1 MPDITKE
8 QVHELTRIAG
18 FQVDDTRAES
28 IAARLASVLEALDE
42 IPSDALGGRK
52 DSHLWNRRLPL
63 RLMRLPMSNT
73 ELHYK
78 PITEQAA
85 MLRGGDVSPV
95 ELTSAYL
102 DRIEALNGDLG
113 AYITVMGEQAMAQ
126 ARQAESEMRTGE
138 DKGALHGIPVAIK
151 DIIYTEGTLT
161 SGGSKVLADFIPD
174 EDSTIVRRLD
184 AAGAVLLGKLNLSEF
199 AIGGTIDHPFGT
211 PRNPWNTDHTAGGSS
226 SGSGIAAAGGLC
238 AGALGSDTGGSVRG
252 PAGFCGIVG
261 LRPTYGRVTRQG
273 VLPMC
278 WSMDTVGPMTRT
290 VADCALMLNAI
301 AGRDALDATSSDAPV
316 PDYTATL
323 DGDVRGLRIGL
334 PTEMF
339 DYEGLAA
346 DVRDSVM
353 RAVSVLGEQGATAE
367 EISLPLS
374 ANSGA
379 VFIGTADVDC
389 ATYHADWLRTRG
401 DDYDWSTRTRLE
413 SASLVP
419 AWAYLRAQRAREL
432 IRRELMAALDKYDII
447 ILPTGPVAA
456 PTIEASTGRPG
467 GYYQGRLDLGRR
479 RYTSP
484 AALAGLPALS
494 IPSGFTDAGLPI
506 GMQIIGRAFNEATLF
521 RVGHAYETATEWHT
535 QHPAV

>member
-1 MPDITKE
+1 
-8 QVHELTRIAG
+8 
-18 FQVDDTRAES
+18 
-28 IAARLASVLEALDE
+28 
-42 IPSDALGGRK
+42 
-52 DSHLWNRRLPL
+52 
-63 RLMRLPMSNT
+63 MSNT

-85 MLRGGDVSPV
+85 MLRGGELSPV
-95 ELTSAYL
+95 ELTAAYL
-102 DRIEALNGDLG
+102 DRIADLNGELG
-113 AYITVMGEQAMAQ
+113 AYITVMGEQAMSQAQ
-126 ARQAESEMRTGE
+126 QAESEMQAGE

-211 PRNPWNTDHTAGGSS
+211 PRNPWNMGHTAGGSS
-226 SGSGIAAAGGLC
+226 SGSGIATAGGLC

-301 AGRDALDATSSDAPV
+301 AGRDALDSTSSDAPV
-316 PDYTATL
+316 PDYSATL
-323 DGDVRGLRIGL
+323 DGGVSGLRIGL

-339 DYEGLAA
+339 EYEGLAA

-494 IPSGFTDAGLPI
+494 IPSGFSDAGLPI
-506 GMQIIGRAFNEATLF
+506 GMQIIGRAFDEATLF
-521 RVGHAYETATEWHT
+521 RVGQAYETATEWHT

>member
-1 MPDITKE
+1 
-8 QVHELTRIAG
+8 
-18 FQVDDTRAES
+18 
-28 IAARLASVLEALDE
+28 
-42 IPSDALGGRK
+42 
-52 DSHLWNRRLPL
+52 
-63 RLMRLPMSNT
+63 MSSA

-85 MLRGGDVSPV
+85 MLRSGDISPV
-95 ELTSAYL
+95 NLTQAYL
-102 DRIEALNGDLG
+102 ERIAALDGELR
-113 AYITVMGEQAMAQ
+113 AYITVMGERAMAQ
-126 ARQAESEMRTGE
+126 ARQAESDLRAGE
-138 DKGALHGIPVAIK
+138 DKGALHGIPLAIK
-151 DIIYTEGTLT
+151 DIIYTEGVLT
-161 SGGSKVLADFIPD
+161 SGGSKVLADFVPD

-184 AAGAVLLGKLNLSEF
+184 DAGAVLLGKLNLSEF

-211 PRNPWNTDHTAGGSS
+211 PRNPWNTNHTAGGSS

-261 LRPTYGRVTRQG
+261 LRPTYGRVTRHG
-273 VLPMC
+273 ALPMC

-301 AGRDALDATSSDAPV
+301 AGQDILDASSSSAPV
-316 PDYTATL
+316 PDYAAAL
-323 DGDVRGLRIGL
+323 GDGVRGMRIGL
-334 PTEMF
+334 PSQMF
-339 DYEGLAA
+339 DYEGLDA
-346 DVRDSVM
+346 DVRESVM
-353 RAVSVLGEQGATAE
+353 RAVSVLEEQGASAE
-367 EISLPLS
+367 EMSLPMC

-389 ATYHADWLRTRG
+389 AAYHAEWLRARP

-413 SASLVP
+413 SASLAP

-432 IRRELMAALDKYDII
+432 IRRELSAALDKHDII

-456 PTIEASTGRPG
+456 PTIEASTGKPG
-467 GYYQGRLDLGRR
+467 GYYQGELDLGRR

-494 IPSGFTDAGLPI
+494 VPCGFSDAGLPI
-506 GMQIIGRAFNEATLF
+506 GMQIIGRAFDEATLF
-521 RVGHAYETATEWHT
+521 RVGQAYESATAWHT
-535 QHPAV
+535 QHPAM

>member
-1 MPDITKE
+1 
-8 QVHELTRIAG
+8 
-18 FQVDDTRAES
+18 
-28 IAARLASVLEALDE
+28 
-42 IPSDALGGRK
+42 
-52 DSHLWNRRLPL
+52 
-63 RLMRLPMSNT
+63 MSNT

-85 MLRGGDVSPV
+85 MLRGGELSPV
-95 ELTSAYL
+95 ELTAAYL
-102 DRIEALNGDLG
+102 DRIADLNGELG
-113 AYITVMGEQAMAQ
+113 AYITVMGEQAMSQAQ
-126 ARQAESEMRTGE
+126 QAESEMQAGE
-138 DKGALHGIPVAIK
+138 DKGALHGIPVGIK
-151 DIIYTEGTLT
+151 DIIYTEGVLT
-161 SGGSKVLADFIPD
+161 SGGSKVLADFVPD
-174 EDSTIVRRLD
+174 ADSTIVRRLD

-199 AIGGTIDHPFGT
+199 AIGGTINHPFGT
-211 PRNPWNTDHTAGGSS
+211 PRNPWNTNHTAGGSS
-226 SGSGIAAAGGLC
+226 SGSGIATAGGLC

-301 AGRDALDATSSDAPV
+301 AGRDALDSTSSDASV
-316 PDYTATL
+316 PDYSATL
-323 DGDVRGLRIGL
+323 DGGVSGLRIGL

-339 DYEGLAA
+339 EYEGLAA

-494 IPSGFTDAGLPI
+494 IPSGFSDAGLPI
-506 GMQIIGRAFNEATLF
+506 GMQIIGRAFDEATLF
-521 RVGHAYETATEWHT
+521 RVGQAYETATEWHT

>member
-1 MPDITKE
+1 
-8 QVHELTRIAG
+8 
-18 FQVDDTRAES
+18 
-28 IAARLASVLEALDE
+28 
-42 IPSDALGGRK
+42 
-52 DSHLWNRRLPL
+52 
-63 RLMRLPMSNT
+63 MSNT
-73 ELHYK
+73 ELHFK

-102 DRIEALNGDLG
+102 DRIEELNGELG
-113 AYITVMGEQAMAQ
+113 AYITVMGEQAMSQAQ
-126 ARQAESEMRTGE
+126 QAESEMQAGE

-174 EDSTIVRRLD
+174 QDSTIVRRLD

-211 PRNPWNTDHTAGGSS
+211 PRNPWNTGHTAGGSS
-226 SGSGIAAAGGLC
+226 SGSGIATAGGLC

-301 AGRDALDATSSDAPV
+301 AGRDALDATSSDASV
-316 PDYTATL
+316 PDYSATL
-323 DGDVRGLRIGL
+323 DGGVSGLRIGL

-339 DYEGLAA
+339 EYEGLAA

-494 IPSGFTDAGLPI
+494 IPSGFSDAGLPI
-506 GMQIIGRAFNEATLF
+506 GMQIIGRAFDEATLF
-521 RVGHAYETATEWHT
+521 RVGQAYETATEWHT

>member
-1 MPDITKE
+1 
-8 QVHELTRIAG
+8 
-18 FQVDDTRAES
+18 
-28 IAARLASVLEALDE
+28 
-42 IPSDALGGRK
+42 
-52 DSHLWNRRLPL
+52 
-63 RLMRLPMSNT
+63 MSNT

-85 MLRGGDVSPV
+85 MLRVGELSPV
-95 ELTSAYL
+95 ELTAAYL
-102 DRIEALNGDLG
+102 DRIADLNGELG
-113 AYITVMGEQAMAQ
+113 AYITVMGEQAMSQAQ
-126 ARQAESEMRTGE
+126 QAESEMQAGE
-138 DKGALHGIPVAIK
+138 DKGALHGIPVGIK
-151 DIIYTEGTLT
+151 DIIYTEGVLT
-161 SGGSKVLADFIPD
+161 SGGSKVLADFVPD
-174 EDSTIVRRLD
+174 ADSTIVRRLD

-211 PRNPWNTDHTAGGSS
+211 PRNPWNMGHTAGGSS
-226 SGSGIAAAGGLC
+226 SGSGIATAGGLC

-301 AGRDALDATSSDAPV
+301 AGRDALDATSSDASV
-316 PDYTATL
+316 PDYSATL
-323 DGDVRGLRIGL
+323 DGGVSGLRIGL

-339 DYEGLAA
+339 EYEGLAA

-432 IRRELMAALDKYDII
+432 IRRELMAELDKYDII

-494 IPSGFTDAGLPI
+494 IPSGFSDAGLPI
-506 GMQIIGRAFNEATLF
+506 GMQIIGRAFDEATLF
-521 RVGHAYETATEWHT
+521 RVGQAYETATEWHT

>member
-1 MPDITKE
+1 
-8 QVHELTRIAG
+8 
-18 FQVDDTRAES
+18 
-28 IAARLASVLEALDE
+28 
-42 IPSDALGGRK
+42 
-52 DSHLWNRRLPL
+52 
-63 RLMRLPMSNT
+63 MSNT
-73 ELHYK
+73 ELHFK

-85 MLRGGDVSPV
+85 MLRGGELSPV
-95 ELTSAYL
+95 ELTAAYL
-102 DRIEALNGDLG
+102 DRIADLNGELG

-126 ARQAESEMRTGE
+126 ARQAESEMQAGE
-138 DKGALHGIPVAIK
+138 DKGVLHGIPVGIK
-151 DIIYTEGTLT
+151 DIIYTEGVLT
-161 SGGSKVLADFIPD
+161 SGGSKVLADFVPD
-174 EDSTIVRRLD
+174 ADSTIVRRLD

-226 SGSGIAAAGGLC
+226 SGSGIATAGGLC

-290 VADCALMLNAI
+290 VADCALMLSAI
-301 AGRDALDATSSDAPV
+301 AGRDALDATSSDASV
-316 PDYTATL
+316 PDYSATL
-323 DGDVRGLRIGL
+323 DGGVSGLRIGL

-339 DYEGLAA
+339 EYEGLAA

-494 IPSGFTDAGLPI
+494 IPSGFSDAGLPI
-506 GMQIIGRAFNEATLF
+506 GMQIIGRAFDEATLF
-521 RVGHAYETATEWHT
+521 RVGQAYETATEWHT

>member
-1 MPDITKE
+1 
-8 QVHELTRIAG
+8 
-18 FQVDDTRAES
+18 
-28 IAARLASVLEALDE
+28 
-42 IPSDALGGRK
+42 
-52 DSHLWNRRLPL
+52 
-63 RLMRLPMSNT
+63 MSNA

-85 MLRGGDVSPV
+85 MLRAGELSPV
-95 ELTSAYL
+95 DLAQAYL
-102 DRIEALNGDLG
+102 DRIAALNGELG
-113 AYITVMGEQAMAQ
+113 AYITVMGEQAMQQ
-126 ARQAESEMRTGE
+126 ARQAESELSAGIDR
-138 DKGALHGIPVAIK
+138 GALHGIPLAIK
-151 DIIYTEGTLT
+151 DIIYTKGVLT
-161 SGGSKVLADFIPD
+161 SGGSKVLADFVPD
-174 EDSTIVRRLD
+174 EDSTIVRRLSD
-184 AAGAVLLGKLNLSEF
+184 AGATLLGKLNLSEF

-211 PRNPWNTDHTAGGSS
+211 PRNPWNTEHTAGGSS

-261 LRPTYGRVTRQG
+261 LRPTYGRVTRHG

-301 AGRDALDATSSDAPV
+301 AGRDSLDATSSAAPT
-316 PDYTATL
+316 PDYMAGL
-323 DGDVRGLRIGL
+323 DSGAQGLRIGL

-339 DYEGLAA
+339 DYDGLDAE
-346 DVRDSVM
+346 VREAVL
-353 RAVSVLGEQGATAE
+353 RAVSVLEERGASAE
-367 EISLPLS
+367 EISLPMC

-389 ATYHADWLRTRG
+389 AAYHADWLRTRP

-413 SASLVP
+413 TASLAP

-432 IRRELMAALDKYDII
+432 IRRELIASLDNYDII

-456 PTIEASTGRPG
+456 PSIEASTGKPG
-467 GYYQGRLDLGRR
+467 GYYQGKLDLGRR

-494 IPSGFTDAGLPI
+494 VPCGFSDTGLPI
-506 GMQIIGRAFNEATLF
+506 GMQIIGKSFDESTLF
-521 RVGHAYETATEWHT
+521 RAGQAYESATEWHT
-535 QHPAV
+535 RNPAA

>member
-1 MPDITKE
+1 
-8 QVHELTRIAG
+8 
-18 FQVDDTRAES
+18 
-28 IAARLASVLEALDE
+28 
-42 IPSDALGGRK
+42 
-52 DSHLWNRRLPL
+52 
-63 RLMRLPMSNT
+63 MSNT
-73 ELHYK
+73 ELHFK

-85 MLRGGDVSPV
+85 MLRGGELSPV
-95 ELTSAYL
+95 ELTAAYL
-102 DRIEALNGDLG
+102 DRIADLNGELG
-113 AYITVMGEQAMAQ
+113 AYITVMGEQAMSQAQ
-126 ARQAESEMRTGE
+126 QAESEMQAGE
-138 DKGALHGIPVAIK
+138 DKGALHGIPVGIK
-151 DIIYTEGTLT
+151 DIIYTEGVLT
-161 SGGSKVLADFIPD
+161 SGGSKVLADFVPD
-174 EDSTIVRRLD
+174 ADSTIVRRLD

-211 PRNPWNTDHTAGGSS
+211 PRNPWNTNHTAGGSS
-226 SGSGIAAAGGLC
+226 SGSGIATAGGLC

-301 AGRDALDATSSDAPV
+301 AGRDALDATSSDASV
-316 PDYTATL
+316 PDYSATL
-323 DGDVRGLRIGL
+323 DGGVSGLRIGL

-339 DYEGLAA
+339 EYEGLAA

-494 IPSGFTDAGLPI
+494 IPSGFSDAGLPI
-506 GMQIIGRAFNEATLF
+506 GMQIIGRAFDEATLF
-521 RVGHAYETATEWHT
+521 RVGQAYETATEWHT

>member
-1 MPDITKE
+1 
-8 QVHELTRIAG
+8 
-18 FQVDDTRAES
+18 
-28 IAARLASVLEALDE
+28 
-42 IPSDALGGRK
+42 
-52 DSHLWNRRLPL
+52 
-63 RLMRLPMSNT
+63 MSNT

-85 MLRGGDVSPV
+85 MLRAGELSPV
-95 ELTSAYL
+95 ELTSGYL
-102 DRIEALNGDLG
+102 DRISALNDRLG

-126 ARQAESEMRTGE
+126 ARQAESEIQAGE
-138 DKGALHGIPVAIK
+138 DRGALHGIPIGIK
-151 DIIYTEGTLT
+151 DIIYTKGVLT
-161 SGGSKVLADFIPD
+161 SGGSKVLADFVPD

-184 AAGAVLLGKLNLSEF
+184 DVGAVLLGKLNLSEF
-199 AIGGTIDHPFGT
+199 AVGGTIDHPFGT

-273 VLPMC
+273 VLAMC

-301 AGRDALDATSSDAPV
+301 AGKDSLDSTSSDASV
-316 PDYTATL
+316 PDYTMGL
-323 DGDVRGLRIGL
+323 GNGVEGLRIGL
-334 PTEMF
+334 PSEMF
-339 DYEGLAA
+339 GYEGL
-346 DVRDSVM
+346 DVDVSESVL
-353 RAVSVLGEQGATAE
+353 RAVAALGEQGATSE
-367 EISLPLS
+367 EMSLPMC

-389 ATYHADWLRTRG
+389 AAYHAEWLRTKP

-413 SASLVP
+413 TASLAP

-432 IRRELMAALDKYDII
+432 IRRELTAALEKYDVV

-456 PTIEASTGRPG
+456 PTIEASTGKPG
-467 GYYQGRLDLGRR
+467 GYYQGKLDLGRR

-494 IPSGFTDAGLPI
+494 VPCGFSDAGLPI
-506 GMQIIGRAFNEATLF
+506 GMQIIGRAFDEATLF
-521 RVGHAYETATEWHT
+521 RVGQAYESATEWHAR
-535 QHPAV
+535 HPAV

>member
-1 MPDITKE
+1 
-8 QVHELTRIAG
+8 
-18 FQVDDTRAES
+18 
-28 IAARLASVLEALDE
+28 
-42 IPSDALGGRK
+42 
-52 DSHLWNRRLPL
+52 
-63 RLMRLPMSNT
+63 MSNT
-73 ELHYK
+73 ELHFK

-102 DRIEALNGDLG
+102 DRIEELNGELG
-113 AYITVMGEQAMAQ
+113 AYITVMGEQAMSQAQ
-126 ARQAESEMRTGE
+126 QAESEMQAGE

-174 EDSTIVRRLD
+174 EDSTIVRSLD

-226 SGSGIAAAGGLC
+226 SGSGIATAGGLC

-301 AGRDALDATSSDAPV
+301 AGRDALDATSSDASV
-316 PDYTATL
+316 PDYSATL
-323 DGDVRGLRIGL
+323 DGGVSGLRIGL

-432 IRRELMAALDKYDII
+432 IRRELMAALDTYDII

-494 IPSGFTDAGLPI
+494 IPSGFSDAGLPI
-506 GMQIIGRAFNEATLF
+506 GMQIIGRAFDEATLF
-521 RVGHAYETATEWHT
+521 RVGQAYETATEWHT

>member
-1 MPDITKE
+1 
-8 QVHELTRIAG
+8 
-18 FQVDDTRAES
+18 
-28 IAARLASVLEALDE
+28 
-42 IPSDALGGRK
+42 
-52 DSHLWNRRLPL
+52 
-63 RLMRLPMSNT
+63 MSNT
-73 ELHYK
+73 ELHFK

-85 MLRGGDVSPV
+85 MLRGGELSPV
-95 ELTSAYL
+95 ELTAAYL
-102 DRIEALNGDLG
+102 DRIADLNGELG
-113 AYITVMGEQAMAQ
+113 AYITVMGEQAMSQAQ
-126 ARQAESEMRTGE
+126 QAESEMQAGE

-174 EDSTIVRRLD
+174 QDSTIVRRLD

-226 SGSGIAAAGGLC
+226 SGSGIATAGGLC

-301 AGRDALDATSSDAPV
+301 AGRDALDATSSDASV
-316 PDYTATL
+316 PDYSATL
-323 DGDVRGLRIGL
+323 DGGVSGLRIGL

-339 DYEGLAA
+339 EYEGLAA

-432 IRRELMAALDKYDII
+432 IRRELMAELDKYDII

-494 IPSGFTDAGLPI
+494 IPSGFSDAGLPI
-506 GMQIIGRAFNEATLF
+506 GMQIIGRAFDEATLF
-521 RVGHAYETATEWHT
+521 RVGQAYETATEWHT